1 MVNICDIC
9 GELRPMERH
18 HLFAGIGRRRK
29 SELYGA
35 VIHVCHNCHMAIRE
49 RPKAYEYL
57 KRNAQIVIM
66 TQQGWDTEDFIQE
79 FGKSYI

>member
-1 MVNICDIC
+1 
-9 GELRPMERH
+9 
-18 HLFAGIGRRRK
+18 
-29 SELYGA
+29 
-35 VIHVCHNCHMAIRE
+35 MAIHE
-49 RPKAYEYL
+49 QPKAYEYL